1 MSSYSQK
8 RYEDKLTGWAH
19 LYAFPSPAKFHWNDS
34 QEKLQ
39 SKIRKYEDT
48 LEKRM
53 KNWIERTIKAE
64 VEWGGVG
71 GRLES
76 QQKNTAKIP
85 AVLYTNLLKELQ
97 AQG

>member
-1 MSSYSQK
+1 
-8 RYEDKLTGWAH
+8 
-19 LYAFPSPAKFHWNDS
+19 
-34 QEKLQ
+34 
-39 SKIRKYEDT
+39 
-48 LEKRM
+48 M

>member
-19 LYAFPSPAKFHWNDS
+19 LYAFPSPAKFHLNAS

-48 LEKRM
+48 LDKRM

-64 VEWGGVG
+64 VEWGGPGGGGVG
-71 GRLES
+71 VG
-76 QQKNTAKIP
+76 KP
-85 AVLYTNLLKELQ
+85 AEEHC
-97 AQG
+97 